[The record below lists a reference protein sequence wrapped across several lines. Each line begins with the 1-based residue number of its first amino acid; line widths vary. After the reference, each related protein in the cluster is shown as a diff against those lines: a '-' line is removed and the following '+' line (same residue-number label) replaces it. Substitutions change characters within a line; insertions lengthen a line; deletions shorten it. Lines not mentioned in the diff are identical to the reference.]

1 MPDILTIFHLLSYCR
16 IFGLNL
22 SVALRLQIG
31 SLSEADLPAISL
43 KGGRKGTT
51 APKLLTFSPKNQIP
65 IRTFSEWKEEK
76 PGFLEMNLLS
86 SVSDFEEQ
94 SPEMG

>member
-31 SLSEADLPAISL
+31 SLSEADLPTISL
-43 KGGRKGTT
+43 KGGRKGYNCSQ
-51 APKLLTFSPKNQIP
+51 ASHFLPQEPDPHQDLLRLEGETRILRDEPGKFS
-65 IRTFSEWKEEK
+65 
-76 PGFLEMNLLS
+76 
-86 SVSDFEEQ
+86 
-94 SPEMG
+94 